1 MNRPEKVFR
10 ERPKKNYN
18 KVKGGNYHEYYN
30 SHHSHRSVGFSVR
43 RGRRLLL
50 EKTTVGVV
58 SHILTLYIGGGHE
71 GGFGVITRFK
81 KKHRPWSDLTNKN
94 IPTPKITV

>member
-1 MNRPEKVFR
+1 M
-10 ERPKKNYN
+10 
-18 KVKGGNYHEYYN
+18 
-30 SHHSHRSVGFSVR
+30 
-43 RGRRLLL
+43 

-71 GGFGVITRFK
+71 DGFGVITRFK

-94 IPTPKITV
+94 IPTLNPTGGIP